1 MPKESVHALVMS
13 VTELNE
19 LKGQLEDLSKKN
31 FVGSVISP
39 WRTPLLLSKKKDD

>member
-1 MPKESVHALVMS
+1 MPNESVQALVMFVS
-13 VTELNE
+13 KFNE
-19 LKGQLEDLSKKN
+19 LEGQLEDLSKKK